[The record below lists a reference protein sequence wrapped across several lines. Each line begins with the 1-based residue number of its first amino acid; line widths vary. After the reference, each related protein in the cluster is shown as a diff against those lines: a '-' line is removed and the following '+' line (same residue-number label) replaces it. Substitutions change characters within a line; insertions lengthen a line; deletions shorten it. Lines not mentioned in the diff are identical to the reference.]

1 MLSDEEKIIQ
11 LIDNFT
17 ANDYGE
23 FLLDNATKDFL
34 FIRPSGNPID
44 ALGFIKMKTSGDLS
58 CDGYTDVKKIR
69 KLEFLSD
76 EVAMCV
82 FTLRSSFIYKDIQNS
97 DLATVTAILKKINNQ
112 WKFSWMHRSSGD
124 SDPSLWDCLL
134 YTSPSPRDATLS
146 RMPSSA

>member
-11 LIDNFT
+11 LIENFT

-58 CDGYTDVKKIR
+58 CDGYTDVNKIL

-76 EVAMCV
+76 DAAMSV
-82 FTLRSSFIYKDIQNS
+82 FTLRTSFVYKDIQNS

-124 SDPSLWDCLL
+124 SDLSLWDL
-134 YTSPSPRDATLS
+134 
-146 RMPSSA
+146 

>member
-1 MLSDEEKIIQ
+1 MLIDEEKIIQ

-44 ALGFIKMKTSGDLS
+44 ALGFIKMKTSGELS

-76 EVAMCV
+76 DVAMCV
-82 FTLRSSFIYKDIQNS
+82 FTLRSSFVYKDIQNS

-124 SDPSLWDCLL
+124 SDLSLWDL
-134 YTSPSPRDATLS
+134 YL
-146 RMPSSA
+146 

>member
-11 LIDNFT
+11 LLDNFT

-23 FLLDNATKDFL
+23 FLLNNATKDFL

-44 ALGFIKMKTSGDLS
+44 ASGFIKMRTSGDLS
-58 CDGYTDVKKIR
+58 CDGYTDVKKIH

-76 EVAMCV
+76 EVAMCI
-82 FTLRSSFIYKDIQNS
+82 FTLRSSFVYKDIQNS
-97 DLATVTAILKKINNQ
+97 DLATVTAIFKKIKNQ

-124 SDPSLWDCLL
+124 SNLSLWNL
-134 YTSPSPRDATLS
+134 YSKQLKNN
-146 RMPSSA
+146 

>member
-1 MLSDEEKIIQ
+1 MVSNEEKIIQ
-11 LIDNFT
+11 LLENFT
-17 ANDYGE
+17 AGDYGE

-44 ALGFIKMKTSGDLS
+44 ASGFIKMRTSGDLS

-82 FTLRSSFIYKDIQNS
+82 FTLRSSFVYKDIQNS
-97 DLATVTAILKKINNQ
+97 DLATVTAILKKINSQ
-112 WKFSWMHRSSGD
+112 WKLSWMQRSSGD
-124 SDPSLWDCLL
+124 SDLSLWDKYL
-134 YTSPSPRDATLS
+134 
-146 RMPSSA
+146 

>member
-1 MLSDEEKIIQ
+1 MFSDEEKIIQ
-11 LIDNFT
+11 LLDNFT

-58 CDGYTDVKKIR
+58 FDGYTDVKKIR

-112 WKFSWMHRSSGD
+112 WKLSWMQRSSGD
-124 SDPSLWDCLL
+124 SDLSLWDKYL
-134 YTSPSPRDATLS
+134 
-146 RMPSSA
+146 

>member
-1 MLSDEEKIIQ
+1 MRSDEEKIIH
-11 LIDNFT
+11 LLENFT
-17 ANDYGE
+17 ASDYGG

-44 ALGFIKMKTSGDLS
+44 ASGFIEMRTSGYLS
-58 CDGYTDVKKIR
+58 CDGYTDIKKIR

-76 EVAMCV
+76 DVAMCV
-82 FTLRSSFIYKDIQNS
+82 FTLRTSFVYKDIQNS

-124 SDPSLWDCLL
+124 SDLSLWDL
-134 YTSPSPRDATLS
+134 YF
-146 RMPSSA
+146 

>member
-1 MLSDEEKIIQ
+1 MLSEEEKIIQ
-11 LIDNFT
+11 LLDNFT

-44 ALGFIKMKTSGDLS
+44 ASGFIKMRISGDLS

-76 EVAMCV
+76 DVAMCV
-82 FTLRSSFIYKDIQNS
+82 FTLRTSFVYKDVQNT
-97 DLATVTAILKKINNQ
+97 DLATITAIIKKINNQ

-124 SDPSLWDCLL
+124 SDLSLWDL
-134 YTSPSPRDATLS
+134 YL
-146 RMPSSA
+146 